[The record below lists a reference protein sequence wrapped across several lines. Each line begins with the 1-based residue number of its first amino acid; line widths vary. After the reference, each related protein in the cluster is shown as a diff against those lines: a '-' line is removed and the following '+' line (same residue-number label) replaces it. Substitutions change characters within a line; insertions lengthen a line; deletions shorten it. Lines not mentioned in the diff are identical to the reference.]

1 MKIAVE
7 GCCHGELEK
16 IYATIQ
22 HLEEK
27 EGIKVDLLLCCGDF
41 QAVRNES
48 DMECMA
54 VPKKY
59 RTMNSFYKYYSG
71 EKKAPILTLFI
82 GGNHEASNYLGELA
96 YGGWVAP
103 NVYYMGYASVVNYG
117 GIRIGGISGI
127 FKQRDFRKG
136 HFEIPPYS
144 QDTVRSAY
152 HTRGL
157 EVFRLKQIAQPIDI
171 MMSHDWPRGIYHHG
185 NTEQL
190 LKKKSRFR
198 DEVHSNTLGSPCH
211 EELLHHL
218 KPTYWFAA
226 HLHVKF
232 AAVVSHGSASGEDKT
247 TKFLALDKCLPRRNF
262 LQVLDIPHKT
272 DAPWELTYDTEWLA
286 ILQSTKL
293 LLTTNDRVVYM
304 PSKQYNSKWDYIVSL
319 EQLSAIREIF
329 QDNLKVPLS
338 FTQTVR
344 VHDPANPVKNPTQP
358 KAAVNPQTALFCSKL
373 SITDPFAAIMES
385 TGQSIP
391 ATPSPLRTTSQRDVT
406 VNTDEDSAIY
416 DSFTVPCDTSI
427 EEGSEEDAANSSSN
441 PAEISLD
448 DNEDE
453 EEEVVRTGL
462 RDRSVDRPLLIDLPT
477 PLGRLGTSLDEKM
490 SHEISLDVSNVSS
503 TPLKD
508 SIIRD
513 ATAET
518 PVLTTGKMKRRNLDI
533 YSSQEEDS
541 ATDETRTACLSSA
554 GESSSTESGS
564 SGGKKLKRRNQ
575 SMYTS
580 NEDSG

>member
-41 QAVRNES
+41 QAVRNER

-54 VPKKY
+54 VPKKF

-103 NVYYMGYASVVNYG
+103 NIYYLGYASVVNYG

-185 NTEQL
+185 NTQRL
-190 LKKKSRFR
+190 LREKTFFR
-198 DEVHSNTLGSPCH
+198 DDVQSNTLGSPCN

-218 KPTYWFAA
+218 KPAYWFAA

-232 AAVVSHGSASGEDKT
+232 AAAVSHGSEGGEERT
-247 TKFLALDKCLPRRNF
+247 TKFLALDKCLPRRKF
-262 LQVLDIPHKT
+262 LQVVDIPHKT

-293 LLTTNDRVVYM
+293 LLTTNDRIVHM
-304 PSKQYNSKWDYIVSL
+304 PNKQYNNRWDYSASL
-319 EQLSAIREIF
+319 EELSAVREIF
-329 QDNLKVPLS
+329 QDDLKIPLN
-338 FTQTVR
+338 FTKTVR
-344 VHDPANPVKNPTQP
+344 EHDPAKPVRNTTQP
-358 KAAVNPQTALFCSKL
+358 QAAVNPQTTTFCSKL
-373 SITDPFAAIMES
+373 SISDPFATIMES
-385 TGQSIP
+385 TGQSIL
-391 ATPSPLRTTSQRDVT
+391 ATPSPLRTTGKRDVT
-406 VNTDEDSAIY
+406 IDTEEDSAIY
-416 DSFTVPCDTSI
+416 DSFTVPFDTSI
-427 EEGSEEDAANSSSN
+427 EEGSEEDTANSSSN

-448 DNEDE
+448 DE
-453 EEEVVRTGL
+453 EEEAEQVLRTSL
-462 RDRSVDRPLLIDLPT
+462 RDRSVDRPLLIDFPT
-477 PLGRLGTSLDEKM
+477 PGGRLEPNLEETLRHK
-490 SHEISLDVSNVSS
+490 ISLDAEIVSS

-508 SIIRD
+508 SLVRD
-513 ATAET
+513 ATMQT
-518 PVLTTGKMKRRNLDI
+518 PVLTMGKFKRRNLEI

-541 ATDETRTACLSSA
+541 PADEAKTDGLSST

-564 SGGKKLKRRNQ
+564 SGSKKLKRRNQ
-575 SMYTS
+575 SMYAS
-580 NEDSG
+580 NDDTE